1 MNDSVVFD
9 LIEKKIIDFIKFGI
23 GTLCIVTGGSN
34 IGKIGVITHKENNQG
49 INSIVRLK
57 DNEHYEFS
65 TKLSNVFAIGK
76 GNKSIISLPKY

>member
-9 LIEKKIIDFIKFGI
+9 LIEKKIIDFIRFGI

-57 DNEHYEFS
+57 DNEYYEFS